1 MAKTAATLLTEA
13 LERFLLGSGQP
24 LSVKDVTVSEVG
36 QDNHF
41 FKRSASNEE
50 ASPYISKAV
59 NCVCEI
65 TLACG
70 SDYDVWMKV
79 AYEMKPQDSDIDDL
93 LRAIKNNVFTFSFT
107 NKYLPPM
114 AALNIGFHVHQPAVL
129 ETFYELRE
137 AGAGLASGC
146 GLDSMIDYI
155 MAEELTA
162 ETLLW
167 LLEAKLNKKQAGFD
181 DALLAAIDKE
191 IREQTVA
198 MLSLS
203 MV

>member
-13 LERFLLGSGQP
+13 LERFLLGSGEP

-41 FKRSASNEE
+41 YKRSANIEQVS
-50 ASPYISKAV
+50 SYISQTV

-70 SDYDVWMKV
+70 SDYDVWVRV
-79 AYEMKPQDSDIDDL
+79 AYEMKPQDSNIEDL
-93 LRAIKNNVFTFSFT
+93 LSAIKNNVFTFSFS
-107 NKYLPPM
+107 NKYMPSI
-114 AALNIGFHVHQPAVL
+114 AALNIGFPVYKPAVL
-129 ETFYELRE
+129 ETFDELRR
-137 AGAGLASGC
+137 AGAGLTTSG
-146 GLDSMIDYI
+146 GRDSMIEYI

-167 LLEAKLNKKQAGFD
+167 MLEAKLNKKQAGFD
-181 DALLAAIDKE
+181 DELLTKIDKE

-198 MLSLS
+198 MLSPS
-203 MV
+203 ML